1 MADQQ
6 LVLMKRG
13 EATMY
18 VPVSKFEQYKADGW
32 TEISRSVPAVS
43 TETAAEMPMPSVEK
57 AVERLKTP
65 RAK

>member
-1 MADQQ
+1 MTDQQ

-32 TEISRSVPAVS
+32 TEISRNAPAGSVEP
-43 TETAAEMPMPSVEK
+43 AAEMPIPSVEK